1 MSHARPQHGSER
13 PPLSARLVVV
23 QGGGSVLSDLW
34 MCQEKPD
41 IFVKYIHHKL
51 LATNSEDILS
61 SLVSVQKLF
70 TSFNSLLKYYLLNKD
85 FPDHPIVNDIPYPT
99 LALPYSLSLLYL
111 PPWHLLLSNKGINF
125 YLTALLLM
133 SIIRNSVWLTEGS
146 QDYY

>member
-1 MSHARPQHGSER
+1 MLP
-13 PPLSARLVVV
+13 
-23 QGGGSVLSDLW
+23 DLW
-34 MCQEKPD
+34 MYQEKPD

-70 TSFNSLLKYYLLNKD
+70 TSFNSFLKYYLINKD

-99 LALPYSLSLLYL
+99 LELPYSLSLLYL
-111 PPWHLLLSNKGINF
+111 PPRRLLLSNKGINF

-133 SIIRNSVWLTEGS
+133 STIRNSVWFTEGS

>member
-1 MSHARPQHGSER
+1 MLP
-13 PPLSARLVVV
+13 
-23 QGGGSVLSDLW
+23 DLW
-34 MCQEKPD
+34 MYQEKPD

-70 TSFNSLLKYYLLNKD
+70 TSFNSFLKYYLLNKD

-99 LALPYSLSLLYL
+99 LELPYSLSLLYL
-111 PPWHLLLSNKGINF
+111 PPRRLLLSNKGINF

-133 SIIRNSVWLTEGS
+133 STIRNSVWLTEGS

>member
-1 MSHARPQHGSER
+1 MLP
-13 PPLSARLVVV
+13 
-23 QGGGSVLSDLW
+23 DLW
-34 MCQEKPD
+34 MYQEKPD

-70 TSFNSLLKYYLLNKD
+70 TSFNSFLKYYLLNKD

-99 LALPYSLSLLYL
+99 LELPYSLSLLYL
-111 PPWHLLLSNKGINF
+111 PPRRLLLSNKGINF

-133 SIIRNSVWLTEGS
+133 STIRNSVWFTEGS

>member
-1 MSHARPQHGSER
+1 M
-13 PPLSARLVVV
+13 
-23 QGGGSVLSDLW
+23 
-34 MCQEKPD
+34 
-41 IFVKYIHHKL
+41 
-51 LATNSEDILS
+51 LS

-111 PPWHLLLSNKGINF
+111 PPRHLLLSSKGINF
-125 YLTALLLM
+125 CLTALLLM
-133 SIIRNSVWLTEGS
+133 STIRNSAWLTEES